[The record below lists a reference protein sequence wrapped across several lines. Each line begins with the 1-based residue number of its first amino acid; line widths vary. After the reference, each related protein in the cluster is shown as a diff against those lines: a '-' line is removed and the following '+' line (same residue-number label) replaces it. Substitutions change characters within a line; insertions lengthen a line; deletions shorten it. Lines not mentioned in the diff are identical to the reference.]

1 MNLFKDNTVKLHEIV
16 NSDEFG
22 LRVTTWKVERILTR
36 MNNGQ
41 IV

>member
-1 MNLFKDNTVKLHEIV
+1 MNLFKDNTVKLHELV

-22 LRVTTWKVERILTR
+22 LRVTPWKAERILNR